1 MRRSSGQ
8 AHHWGVSPSSDNLP
22 AEKLPDLSVRPASFP
37 QDARAAAELLNASNP
52 DWPVNAEL
60 LQHEH
65 DHRDPGLFFTE
76 RLAEQGGQLLGVM
89 GVGHDD
95 FAHDEGRYWANLHVH
110 PDARNRGVGSALYT
124 EFLNILKGRGARE
137 ARTMLTETDEPGIR
151 FLKIRGWQETW
162 RRHEFR
168 LDTAAVVL
176 PTPADLGSLRLE
188 SLEALNNDPQR
199 NAYLHELDWLL
210 FQDVPMGM
218 TLTRRP
224 LDVWVQQELEEPS
237 MRPAMSF
244 VLLDDAVNDP
254 LTGPY
259 VGYTTLGQ
267 NPGGFYFI
275 GMTGVRREYRG
286 RGLARALKLASMR
299 AMQQLGSETGS
310 SEIRTFNDPPNVA
323 MIGMNRALGFV
334 QQPDRVRY
342 ELQLENA

>member
-1 MRRSSGQ
+1 MRGFLRTAQHTGMT
-8 AHHWGVSPSSDNLP
+8 LP
-22 AEKLPDLSVRPASFP
+22 ELHLRPAFFP
-37 QDARAAAELLNASNP
+37 DDAAPAAELLSASNP
-52 DWPVNAEL
+52 EWPVTAEL

-65 DHRDPGLFFTE
+65 DHRDPALFFTE
-76 RLAEQGGQLLGVM
+76 RLAERGGRLLGVM

-110 PDARNRGVGSALYT
+110 PQARNQGVGSALYT
-124 EFLNILKGRGARE
+124 EFLNILKARGAQE

-151 FLKIRGWQETW
+151 FLKTRGWQETW

-168 LDTAAVVL
+168 LDTAAVEL
-176 PTPADLGSLRLE
+176 PAPPELGGLRLE
-188 SLEALNNDPQR
+188 ALDALAGDPQR
-199 NAYLHELDWLL
+199 DARLHELDWLL

-224 LDVWVQQELEEPS
+224 LEVWVQQEPEEPS

-244 VLLDDAVNDP
+244 VLIDDAVNDP

-259 VGYTTLGQ
+259 VGYTTLLQ

-299 AMQQLGSETGS
+299 AMHTAGGG
-310 SEIRTFNDPPNVA
+310 EIRTFNDPPNVA
-323 MIGMNRALGFV
+323 MIAMNRALGFV

-342 ELQLENA
+342 ELTLNAGMEG